1 MDWSDAPVESTM
13 DGRGKHP
20 SIAQLRALVAAHD
33 RGSITEGALDLDV
46 TQSAVSH
53 SIAEMERNLGVKLL
67 RRGRNGVVA
76 TTAGSRILVHARG
89 LLRLL
94 DSIQSEAR
102 AVNGHL
108 TGTLRIAS
116 FRSAATHLLP
126 ILISLFHRQYP
137 EVNCTVL
144 SLEGVQSGVELAVQE
159 GRADIGI
166 APLPVASSLISWEL
180 ARDSWMALVPDDG
193 RGESSRLAWE
203 AFERRPFI
211 ICNDGGAHYIREYFA
226 RHGKTLHV
234 SDQVKDDSVIL
245 SMVSHGLGLSVLPQ
259 IAVEPVPK
267 GVSLREMPEPFE
279 RIIGVVVMPSLFGT
293 PVVSA
298 FLKLLRDARN
308 LRQCPVVQAGW
319 VRLPPE
325 PLIPESAHSHGD
337 GAVT

>member
-1 MDWSDAPVESTM
+1 MDEAIAPVQSTM

-53 SIAEMERNLGVKLL
+53 SIAELERNLGVKLL
-67 RRGRNGVVA
+67 RRGRTGVVA
-76 TTAGSRILVHARG
+76 TAAGNRILVHARG

-94 DSIQSEAR
+94 ESIQSEAR
-102 AVNGHL
+102 AANGHL
-108 TGTLRIAS
+108 SGTLRIAS

-126 ILISLFHRQYP
+126 ILISLFNRSFP

-144 SLEGVQSGVELAVQE
+144 SLEGIQSGVELAVQE

-180 ARDSWMALVPDDG
+180 ARDSWMALVPDNG
-193 RGESSRLAWE
+193 RKEPLHLGWE
-203 AFERRPFI
+203 EFERRPFI
-211 ICNDGGAHYIREYFA
+211 MCNEGGAHYIREYFA
-226 RHGKTLHV
+226 SHGRSLRV
-234 SDQVKDDSVIL
+234 ADQVKDDSVIL

-259 IAVEPVPK
+259 IAVEPVPT
-267 GVSLREMPEPFE
+267 GVRLREMPEPFE
-279 RIIGVVVMPSLFGT
+279 RVIGVVVMPSLFGT

-325 PLIPESAHSHGD
+325 PLIPDSTQPQVD
-337 GAVT
+337 GAVM